1 MVGVTKKEVSQ
12 MTKYYLKMDNIMKNM
27 FVVAL
32 NDELQAQSEQDECL
46 EETKALLK
54 KVSEYDLA
62 QKRLQITAGEQ
73 RQIRKALNR
82 LRSKYLAAG
91 RYSDGIDKVII
102 QVAKPNTSRHMFWQ
116 RKEWLIGHLFKRRSG
131 KT

>member
-46 EETKALLK
+46 EETKALRK
-54 KVSEYDLA
+54 KLSEYDLA
-62 QKRLQITAGEQ
+62 QKRLQITAC
-73 RQIRKALNR
+73 L
-82 LRSKYLAAG
+82 LY
-91 RYSDGIDKVII
+91 
-102 QVAKPNTSRHMFWQ
+102 TSVYRP
-116 RKEWLIGHLFKRRSG
+116 LI
-131 KT
+131 

>member
-1 MVGVTKKEVSQ
+1 

-54 KVSEYDLA
+54 KVVNTTCPET
-62 QKRLQITAGEQ
+62 TADYSRGT
-73 RQIRKALNR
+73 KA
-82 LRSKYLAAG
+82 
-91 RYSDGIDKVII
+91 D
-102 QVAKPNTSRHMFWQ
+102 P
-116 RKEWLIGHLFKRRSG
+116 
-131 KT
+131 

>member
-1 MVGVTKKEVSQ
+1 MVGVIKKEVSQ

-73 RQIRKALNR
+73 RQDRKSTRLN
-82 LRSKYLAAG
+82 SSHAN
-91 RYSDGIDKVII
+91 V
-102 QVAKPNTSRHMFWQ
+102 SRMP
-116 RKEWLIGHLFKRRSG
+116 SSA
-131 KT
+131 

>member
-1 MVGVTKKEVSQ
+1 

-54 KVSEYDLA
+54 KVRIRQRSWY
-62 QKRLQITAGEQ
+62 LQMMQQ
-73 RQIRKALNR
+73 R
-82 LRSKYLAAG
+82 
-91 RYSDGIDKVII
+91 
-102 QVAKPNTSRHMFWQ
+102 
-116 RKEWLIGHLFKRRSG
+116 
-131 KT
+131 

>member
-1 MVGVTKKEVSQ
+1 MVGVTKKEDSQ

-73 RQIRKALNR
+73 RQKPERR
-82 LRSKYLAAG
+82 LAITQSTYNAG
-91 RYSDGIDKVII
+91 QQII
-102 QVAKPNTSRHMFWQ
+102 KMDTVAIFLWNFLQQTV
-116 RKEWLIGHLFKRRSG
+116 
-131 KT
+131 

>member
-54 KVSEYDLA
+54 KVS
-62 QKRLQITAGEQ
+62 
-73 RQIRKALNR
+73 
-82 LRSKYLAAG
+82 
-91 RYSDGIDKVII
+91 V
-102 QVAKPNTSRHMFWQ
+102 RH
-116 RKEWLIGHLFKRRSG
+116 
-131 KT
+131 